1 MNIGDKLRQEM
12 GTNMLP
18 DWFAEQTISEIKR
31 KGRVTYICARH
42 IQGVSR
48 GAFPLKYEHAIYE
61 WARENGFNAEPYA
74 NGYGVPGIR
83 ITL

>member
-1 MNIGDKLRQEM
+1 MNLADKIKKEM
-12 GTNMLP
+12 GASMLP
-18 DWFAEQTISEIKR
+18 DWFAEDVVSKIKSY
-31 KGRVTYICARH
+31 GRASYICDRH

-61 WARENGFNAEPYA
+61 WARENGFNTEDHY
-74 NGYGVPGIR
+74 NGYGVRYIR